1 MRRRCS
7 RSARRSSRR
16 RDGLR
21 RPNGGR
27 EVPFENVGFCI
38 AFSAPL
44 RHARINGDAMSM
56 SGDDGVPSSQQVDQ
70 LLGSSK
76 LALAIE
82 NDKYKDLL
90 DNAPVAVAVSRGSG
104 AEQQVVYANKAFEGL
119 LSLTPS
125 DVEGRSWISLDGF
138 LNEDDPAQTLGE
150 AIRDREDF
158 IGVFRPA
165 RPLDRL
171 VIVQAYASVIE
182 SDDGVEN
189 FRIAALVDVGG
200 RERAQIEQ
208 FENQIR
214 DRDMLMRELQHRVK
228 NNLQLITAL
237 VRLEARSAVEGESV
251 ALGRL
256 ASRIDALTVLYRTL
270 SAENAAADIDLGQ
283 YLSDIASA
291 VMQANAMPGIE
302 IDLQV
307 GYCPLSINVAMP
319 AGLLVNEMLTNA
331 LKYAFIGRSSGQIK
345 LICRCDNGS
354 ATVVVSDDGVGLGE
368 NQQWPSPRKLG
379 ALILQTL
386 RENAKNVVFRA
397 ESIRGQGT
405 WFTVM
410 FDASPTPAPN

>member
-1 MRRRCS
+1 
-7 RSARRSSRR
+7 
-16 RDGLR
+16 
-21 RPNGGR
+21 
-27 EVPFENVGFCI
+27 
-38 AFSAPL
+38 
-44 RHARINGDAMSM
+44 M
-56 SGDDGVPSSQQVDQ
+56 SGDDGVPSTQQVDK

-82 NDKYKDLL
+82 NDKYKHLL
-90 DNAPVAVAVSRGSG
+90 DHAPVAVAVSRGSG
-104 AEQQVVYANKAFEGL
+104 AEQRVVYANKAFEGL
-119 LSLTPS
+119 LSLAPS
-125 DVEGRSWISLDGF
+125 DVEGQSWLCLDNF
-138 LNEDDPAQTLGE
+138 LNEDNPAQTLGE
-150 AIRDREDF
+150 AIRDGEDF

-165 RPLDRL
+165 GPVDRL

-182 SDDGVEN
+182 SDDGIEN

-256 ASRIDALTVLYRTL
+256 ASRIDALAVLYRTL
-270 SAENAAADIDLGQ
+270 SAENATADIDLGQ
-283 YLSDIASA
+283 YLSDIATA
-291 VMQANAMPGIE
+291 VMQASAVPGIE

-307 GYCPLSINVAMP
+307 GYCPLSINVVMP

-331 LKYAFIGRSSGQIK
+331 LKYAFVGRNNGLLK
-345 LICRCDNGS
+345 LICKCENGRVS
-354 ATVVVSDDGVGLGE
+354 LVMSDDGVGLGE
-368 NQQWPSPRKLG
+368 NQEWPSPRKLG

-405 WFTVM
+405 WFTLT
-410 FDASPTPAPN
+410 FDAASTPAPN